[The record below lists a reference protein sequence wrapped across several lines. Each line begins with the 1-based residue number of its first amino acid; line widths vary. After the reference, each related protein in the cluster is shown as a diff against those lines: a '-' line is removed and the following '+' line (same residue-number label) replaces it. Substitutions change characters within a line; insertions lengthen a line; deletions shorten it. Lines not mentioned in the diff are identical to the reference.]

1 MTQADILHTGLSLGT
16 VFNLQIHFFSYKCCL
31 RQMIKSSCRAVT
43 IFSISLALL
52 PPLFFSF
59 CWPQLLTK
67 ITHQHFLTYR
77 HRHFCIN
84 FKLIDPFFIDDF
96 LVENLSLKMANGFI
110 FGDLENII

>member
-1 MTQADILHTGLSLGT
+1 MLFTSNDKIIMQGSDHLLHQPG
-16 VFNLQIHFFSYKCCL
+16 I
-31 RQMIKSSCRAVT
+31 VT
-43 IFSISLALL
+43 TT
-52 PPLFFSF
+52 FFSF